1 MTTNINS
8 KHGIVSKQPAELY
21 MAFADLRNF
30 LQFIPEGNR
39 GDVTADYDSITA
51 TVQGFKI
58 GIMIKERTPYSR
70 IDFID
75 DGAPFQF
82 SGSLHFD
89 AAASDPY
96 KTDFYIEFSAD
107 LNLMMKMLLGKKL
120 KEGMDKVV
128 DALVAM
134 SEGRM
139 PEGVDEDALK
149 KMKEELDKNRQQ

>member
-1 MTTNINS
+1 
-8 KHGIVSKQPAELY
+8 
-21 MAFADLRNF
+21 
-30 LQFIPEGNR
+30 
-39 GDVTADYDSITA
+39 
-51 TVQGFKI
+51 
-58 GIMIKERTPYSR
+58 MIKERTPYSR

-82 SGSLHFD
+82 NGSLHFD

>member
-1 MTTNINS
+1 MTTNIDS

-21 MAFADLRNF
+21 MAFADLRYF

-107 LNLMMKMLLGKKL
+107 LNLMMKMLLGRKL

-139 PEGVDEDALK
+139 PEGMDEDALK